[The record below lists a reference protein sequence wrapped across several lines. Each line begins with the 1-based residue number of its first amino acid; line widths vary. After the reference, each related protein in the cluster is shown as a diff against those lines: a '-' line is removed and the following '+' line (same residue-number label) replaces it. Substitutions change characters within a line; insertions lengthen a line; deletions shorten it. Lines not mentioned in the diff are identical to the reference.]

1 MLCSMNGKRYGLT
14 FALRPTARNS
24 IAAGELYYQH
34 WHVRCRARYCLWS
47 QQSTLTLMNANMAN
61 LRWRCVDL
69 TSLAIAFSKRDPLVE
84 MGFQRVCTTIEII
97 IIITLFGATSRI
109 EDDGLGSVRS
119 MAPWLSL

>member
-1 MLCSMNGKRYGLT
+1 
-14 FALRPTARNS
+14 
-24 IAAGELYYQH
+24 
-34 WHVRCRARYCLWS
+34 
-47 QQSTLTLMNANMAN
+47 MNANMAN

-109 EDDGLGSVRS
+109 EDDGLGSLRTEHGAV
-119 MAPWLSL
+119 ALSVGLQSPGARRR